1 MKMKRT
7 LAFLLATTASIL
19 STNAQ
24 VAYWAVHPAYDS
36 IRIMGE
42 NMFMVSKEGKC
53 GIVGIN
59 RKELLPTTYDSIDD
73 FRNGAA
79 LLFKEKALA
88 GFITRNGHMVD
99 LTRQKYATN
108 NECPH
113 FREGLLVVNDSM
125 ANYYI
130 LGQGNGEIYGP
141 FKYALPCNEGF
152 AAVITRYGADNK
164 NTWALFSAKTRT
176 AISFGADIDP
186 DDISFVSSVSHG
198 KAIVIVKKRFYEYD
212 TNANTLTCLSVDGTA
227 DKKSLV
233 AADSRILSS
242 TPTPDGWRVVAKN
255 ALFDFDKMM
264 RLKWRQYAGQKPQS
278 FDIAE
283 ESILAEAANAGGYQS
298 GGSPLWGMTYKGNI
312 VLPQQFEEVMQTV
325 GDMAVVRQNGQCGVI
340 AIDGKGHFAFKLND
354 NKAVAF
360 EHGYY
365 NSSLVATFPPYIS
378 PSKAKVESLTK
389 ECLLKSETR
398 KDNQNIET
406 SSITYDCQLTMN
418 DDITEDATP
427 VDYKFSVVYD
437 GLFSG
442 IFQVALPE
450 RYIKAYE
457 VEITGESLKNQ
468 VAEISFDVKPLSPSG
483 GRFQKKVEVE
493 PEKDEQVVVIE
504 QVGED
509 SYKAKIYGLESN
521 VAMFDV
527 IVTEDGCPAIT
538 YPFLE
543 TIAMD
548 SEKKPAANAAKK
560 SRGTTA
566 SKRHVRRS
574 PQGGTRQNAP
584 LVIPH

>member
-1 MKMKRT
+1 MKRI
-7 LAFLLATTASIL
+7 LVFLLTLTVGIL

-36 IRIMGE
+36 IRIME
-42 NMFMVSKEGKC
+42 KSMFMVSKEGKS
-53 GIVGIN
+53 GIVGIDG
-59 RKELLPTTYDSIDD
+59 KVLLPAAYDSIGD

-79 LLFKEKALA
+79 LLFKGKDKSLV
-88 GFITRNGHMVD
+88 GFITENGRMTD
-99 LTRQKYATN
+99 LTKQRYATN
-108 NECPH
+108 DECPH
-113 FREGLLVVNDSM
+113 FREGYLVVNDSM

-130 LGQGNGEIYGP
+130 LRQGNGEIYGP

-152 AAVITRYGADNK
+152 AAVMTRHGSDNK
-164 NTWALFSAKTRT
+164 NTWALFSEETQA
-176 AISFGADIDP
+176 AISFGPDVDP
-186 DDISFVSSVSHG
+186 DDVSFVSSVNHG
-198 KAIVIVKKRFYEYD
+198 KAIVVVKKHFYEYD
-212 TNANTLTCLSVDGTA
+212 VSSRTLTNLSVDGTT

-233 AADSRILSS
+233 VADSRNISCTS
-242 TPTPDGWRVVAKN
+242 TPDGWRVAAKN

-264 RLKWRQYAGQKPQS
+264 RLKWSQYAGQKPQT
-278 FDIAE
+278 FDIVE
-283 ESILAEAANAGGYQS
+283 DSLLAEATNVEGYQS
-298 GGSPLWGMTYKGNI
+298 GGSALWGIKYKGNV

-325 GDMAVVRQNGQCGVI
+325 GDMAVVRQSGKCGVI
-340 AIDGKGHFAFKLND
+340 AIDSKGHFAFKLND

-365 NSSLVATFPPYIS
+365 NSSLVVTFPPYIS
-378 PSKAKVESLTK
+378 PAKAKVESLTK
-389 ECLLKSETR
+389 ECLLKPETR

-418 DDITEDATP
+418 DDMTEDATP
-427 VDYKFSVVYD
+427 VEYKFTVVYD

-442 IFQVALPE
+442 IYQVALPE

-468 VAEISFDVKPLSPSG
+468 VAEISFDVKPLNPGG

-493 PEKDEQVVVIE
+493 PEKDEQVVVVE

-521 VAMFDV
+521 VAMFDI
-527 IVTEDGCPAIT
+527 IVTEDGCPAVV

-543 TIAMD
+543 TIAVD
-548 SEKKPAANAAKK
+548 SEEKPASTAKK
-560 SRGTTA
+560 SQGAAA
-566 SKRHVRRS
+566 SRRRVRRS

>member
-1 MKMKRT
+1 M
-7 LAFLLATTASIL
+7 ATVANCIAI
-19 STNAQ
+19 NAQ
-24 VAYWAVHPAYDS
+24 VAYWAIHPAYDS
-36 IRIMGE
+36 IRIMEE
-42 NMFMVSKEGKC
+42 NVFMVSKDGKY
-53 GIVGIN
+53 GIMGKDG
-59 RKELLPTTYDSIDD
+59 KEILPIAYDSIAD

-79 LLFKEKALA
+79 LLFKGKDKSFC
-88 GFITRNGHMVD
+88 GFVTGNGRMVD
-99 LTRQKYATN
+99 LARQKYATN
-108 NECPH
+108 NECPN
-113 FREGLLVVNDSM
+113 FREGFLIVNDSI

-130 LGQGNGEIYGP
+130 LDQGNGETYGP

-152 AAVITRYGADNK
+152 AAVMTRHGADNK
-164 NTWALFSAKTRT
+164 NTWALFSEETRT
-176 AISFGADIDP
+176 TISFGPDIDP
-186 DDISFVSSVSHG
+186 DDISLVSSVSHG
-198 KAIVIVKKRFYEYD
+198 KAIVVVKKRFYEYD
-212 TNANTLTCLSVDGTA
+212 TNAKTLTSLSVDGTA

-233 AADSRILSS
+233 AADSRNIVASQ
-242 TPTPDGWRVVAKN
+242 TPDGRRVVAKN

-264 RLKWRQYAGQKPQS
+264 RLKWRQYAGQQPQV

-283 ESILAEAANAGGYQS
+283 DSIVAEAANAGGCQS
-298 GGSPLWGMTYKGNI
+298 GGSALWGMTYKGTV
-312 VLPQQFEEVMQTV
+312 VLPQQFEEVMQAV
-325 GDMAVVRQNGQCGVI
+325 GDMAVVRQNGLCGVI

-378 PSKAKVESLTK
+378 PAKTKVESLTK
-389 ECLLKSETR
+389 ECLLKPETR

-427 VDYKFSVVYD
+427 VEYKFTVVYD

-493 PEKDEQVVVIE
+493 PEKDEQVVVVE

-527 IVTEDGCPAIT
+527 IVTEDGCPAVA

-543 TIAMD
+543 TIAVD

-566 SKRHVRRS
+566 PRRRVRRS
-574 PQGGTRQNAP
+574 PQGGTRQDAP
-584 LVIPH
+584 IVIPH